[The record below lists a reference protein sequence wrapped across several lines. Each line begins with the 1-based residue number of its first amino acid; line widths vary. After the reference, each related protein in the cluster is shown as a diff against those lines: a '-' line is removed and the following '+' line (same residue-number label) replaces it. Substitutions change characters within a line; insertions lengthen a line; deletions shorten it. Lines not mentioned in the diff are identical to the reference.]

1 MEFWAGHLVAGRPTE
16 CDRDAEFV
24 ATGEVST
31 LVERVQRAREL
42 LRADL
47 ATLDPAAPLRNPP
60 DPEDAHLPF
69 GRTQGTALLHL
80 HRELAPHLGQMEGCR
95 DVLTQGQARLA
106 PSTS

>member
-31 LVERVQRAREL
+31 LVERVQRAREQ

-47 ATLDPAAPLRNPP
+47 ATLDPAAHCATRPIPRTRTCRS
-60 DPEDAHLPF
+60 DARKAPRSCTCTASSR
-69 GRTQGTALLHL
+69 RTS
-80 HRELAPHLGQMEGCR
+80 
-95 DVLTQGQARLA
+95 ARWRA
-106 PSTS
+106 AATC